1 MDILNFISW
10 IRGGRKFTNV
20 DPNTTL
26 LPVGVRDNRRDD
38 KYLAGGISVTDF
50 GNDLG
55 VGIEIPKLIARTVN
69 GDVVFSLD
77 FYQSDAW
84 KALNPRIFLYRA
96 RKKRRIFK
104 AGSAPINKPSGFVH
118 PTNTAGTQPGGRW
131 WTGEQRI
138 MQSTSS
144 APDPLIRHTEFPLL
158 TTVPYQSFNLA
169 DLSPYEWVEYRDVNT
184 NTIRQSTASDFPIID
199 TAAGN
204 DTGSNGFYVKFFN
217 AKVSTMFPVASRAI
231 NGGGM
236 KRTFRFAIVIDNP
249 NATPDAPYLIG
260 PMSDNVD
267 LKFNWDQFS
276 GLVSLTFTTAYVN
289 KTAATV

>member
-104 AGSAPINKPSGFVH
+104 AGSATINKPAGFVH

-144 APDPLIRHTEFPLL
+144 APDPLIRHTEFSLL

-169 DLSPYEWVEYRDVNT
+169 DLSPYEWVEYRDVNA

-217 AKVSTMFPVASRAI
+217 AKVSTMFPPAVRATS
-231 NGGGM
+231 GGGM

-289 KTAATV
+289 KTTASV